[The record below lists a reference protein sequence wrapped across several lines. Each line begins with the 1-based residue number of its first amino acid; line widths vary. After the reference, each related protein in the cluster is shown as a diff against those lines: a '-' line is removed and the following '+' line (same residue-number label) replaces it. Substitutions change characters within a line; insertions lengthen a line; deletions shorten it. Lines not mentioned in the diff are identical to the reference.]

1 MHKSILNTKMVK
13 YHTNSYKPMC
23 RTTQKWCVTV
33 PTTKPQ
39 IELKTTFFLL
49 S

>member
-23 RTTQKWCVTV
+23 RTTHKNGALPFQQQNPK
-33 PTTKPQ
+33 
-39 IELKTTFFLL
+39 L